1 MTPNLRKTIDELVR
15 LDRQRRAGGANS
27 QQIPTIL
34 AGPDAVE
41 TLLATLSAEDFIYVK
56 ALMHY
61 GRGDD
66 FGHDAPF
73 SKYLEWTTTNL
84 NDGSVAY
91 LAGKN
96 LSEELPAGLKKL
108 GL

>member
-1 MTPNLRKTIDELVR
+1 MTPILRKIIDELVR
-15 LDRQRRAGGANS
+15 LDRQRRADSADS
-27 QQIPTIL
+27 QEASVSVQ
-34 AGPDAVE
+34 PDAVE
-41 TLLATLSAEDFIYVK
+41 TLLATLSQEDFIYVK

-66 FGHDAPF
+66 LGHDAPF
-73 SKYLEWTTTNL
+73 SKFQEWTASNL

-96 LSEELPAGLKKL
+96 LSEDLPAGLKKL